1 MKFMFVCGGTAGHVN
16 PAIAIAKEIGNRTPD
31 PEILFIGADRELE
44 KRLVPEAGFKL
55 VNIKMSG
62 LKRGLKPGDL
72 IYNAK
77 TVKNTV
83 AASFT
88 AAKLI
93 KEFKPD
99 AVIGTG
105 GYVCYPVLKKA
116 AQMRI
121 PTFIHESNAHPGL
134 TVKMLS
140 PIVDKVLVAFDGFED
155 LYRKPE
161 RVLFTGT
168 PLRREF
174 YEAAEAPDTK
184 EPKEKPLV
192 VSFWGSLGA
201 QRMNE
206 MMVELIRMNVQGK
219 RFHHIHATGA
229 KPAEMKKSLRDA
241 GVTEIAPPMIDLR
254 EYIDDMPTVMKA
266 ADVILCRAGG
276 ITTAELIALGK
287 PCILVP
293 SEYVPDNVQPTNAEQ
308 LRKAGGAIVISEKE
322 CSAKLLFETLSFLLD
337 DPDELGKMSNAQK
350 TLSSSNATEKVID
363 IVLDY
368 FKYDNYKA
376 LSLDS

>member
-1 MKFMFVCGGTAGHVN
+1 MKFLFVCGGTAGHVN
-16 PAIAIAKEIGNRTPD
+16 PAIALAKEVAGRAPD
-31 PEILFIGADRELE
+31 SEILFIGADRELE

-55 VNIKMSG
+55 ANIKMSG
-62 LKRGLKPGDL
+62 LKRGLKPGDF

-77 TVKNTV
+77 TVKNTI
-83 AASFT
+83 AASST

-93 KEFKPD
+93 KGFKPD

-105 GYVCYPVLKKA
+105 GYICYPVLKKA

-140 PIVDKVLVAFDGFED
+140 SVVDKVLVAFEGFED

-161 RVLFTGT
+161 RVFFTGT

-174 YEAAEAPDTK
+174 YEALDAPGIK

-206 MMVELIRMNVQGK
+206 MMVELIRLNALGK
-219 RFHHIHATGA
+219 RFNHIHATGA
-229 KPAEMKKSLRDA
+229 ELTEMKKRLSDA
-241 GVTEIAPPMIDLR
+241 GVTDIAPPMIDLR
-254 EYIDDMPTVMKA
+254 EYIDDMPSVMKA

-293 SEYVPDNVQPTNAEQ
+293 SEYVPDNVQPTNAQQ

-322 CSAKLLFETLSFLLD
+322 CSGKLLFETLLFLLD

-350 TLSSSNATEKVID
+350 SLSSSNATEKIID
-363 IVLDY
+363 TVLDY
-368 FKYDNYKA
+368 FRYDSYNA
-376 LSLDS
+376 LTSDL

>member
-1 MKFMFVCGGTAGHVN
+1 MKLIFVCGGTAGHVN
-16 PAIAIAKEIGNRTPD
+16 PAIAIAKGIGDRAPGS
-31 PEILFIGADRELE
+31 EILFIGAGRELE
-44 KRLVPEAGFKL
+44 KRLVPEAGFELK
-55 VNIKMSG
+55 NIKMSG
-62 LKRGLKPGDL
+62 IKRGIKPGDL

-77 TVKNTV
+77 TLKNTL

-93 KEFKPD
+93 REFKPH

-105 GYVCYPVLKKA
+105 GYICYPVLKKA
-116 AQMRI
+116 AQMQI
-121 PTFIHESNAHPGL
+121 PTFIHESNAYPGM

-140 PIVDKVLVAFDGFED
+140 SVVDKVLVAFKGYED
-155 LYRKPE
+155 MYRKPE
-161 RVLFTGT
+161 RVIFTGT
-168 PLRREF
+168 PLRKEF
-174 YEAAEAPDTK
+174 YEAAKAPGNEGSKD
-184 EPKEKPLV
+184 KPLI

-201 QRMNE
+201 ERMNE
-206 MMVELIRMNVQGK
+206 MMLELIGMNAVSK
-219 RFHHIHATGA
+219 RFRHIHATGSD
-229 KPAEMKKSLRDA
+229 PAEMKKKLSNSGL
-241 GVTEIAPPMIDLR
+241 TEIAPPMLDLR
-254 EYIDDMPTVMKA
+254 QYIDDMPSVMKA

-322 CSAKLLFETLSFLLD
+322 CSGKLLFETLSFLLD

-368 FKYDNYKA
+368 FRYDNYKA
-376 LSLDS
+376 LSLDP

>member
-1 MKFMFVCGGTAGHVN
+1 MKFLFVCGGTAGHVN
-16 PAIAIAKEIGNRTPD
+16 PAIAIAKELGNKTPD
-31 PEILFIGADRELE
+31 PEILFIGAGRELE
-44 KRLVPEAGFKL
+44 KRLVSEAGFKL
-55 VNIKMSG
+55 ENIKMSG
-62 LKRGLKPGDL
+62 LKRGILPGDF
-72 IYNAK
+72 IHNAK
-77 TVKNTV
+77 TLKNTV

-88 AAKLI
+88 AARLL

-105 GYVCYPVLKKA
+105 GYICYPVLKKA

-155 LYRKPE
+155 MYKKPE

-174 YEAAEAPDTK
+174 YEALVAPDIK
-184 EPKEKPLV
+184 EPKDKPLV

-201 QRMNE
+201 ERMNQ
-206 MMVELIRMNVQGK
+206 MMVELIRLNALGK
-219 RFHHIHATGA
+219 RFRHIHATGA
-229 KPAEMKKSLRDA
+229 GLAEMKQRLSDA

-254 EYIDDMPTVMKA
+254 EYIDDMPSVMKA
-266 ADVILCRAGG
+266 ADVVLCRAGG

-322 CSAKLLFETLSFLLD
+322 CSAKLLFDTLSFLLD

-350 TLSSSNATEKVID
+350 SISSSNATEKIID

-368 FKYDNYKA
+368 FRYDNYNA
-376 LSLDS
+376 LTSEQ

>member
-1 MKFMFVCGGTAGHVN
+1 MKFIFVCGGTAGHVN
-16 PAIAIAKEIGNRTPD
+16 PALAIAKEIGNRLPGS
-31 PEILFIGADRELE
+31 EILFIGADRELE

-55 VNIKMSG
+55 ENIKMSG
-62 LKRGLKPGDL
+62 IKRGFKPSDL
-72 IYNAK
+72 LYNAK
-77 TVKNTV
+77 TLKNTV

-93 KEFKPD
+93 RGFKPD

-105 GYVCYPVLKKA
+105 GYICYPVLKKA

-155 LYRKPE
+155 MYKKPE
-161 RVLFTGT
+161 RVIFTGT

-174 YEAAEAPDTK
+174 YEAAGAPDVK
-184 EPKEKPLV
+184 QPKDKPLV

-206 MMVELIRMNVQGK
+206 MMVELIRLNAQSN
-219 RFHHIHATGA
+219 RFRHIHATGA
-229 KPAEMKKSLRDA
+229 NPAEMKKSLLDA

-254 EYIDDMPTVMKA
+254 EYINDMPAVMKA

-293 SEYVPDNVQPTNAEQ
+293 SQYVPDNVQPTNAQQ
-308 LRKAGGAIVISEKE
+308 LSKAGGAIVISEKE
-322 CSAKLLFETLSFLLD
+322 CSAKLLFDTLSFLLD

-350 TLSSSNATEKVID
+350 SLSSSNATDKIID

-368 FKYDNYKA
+368 FRYDNYNA
-376 LSLDS
+376 LT

>member
-16 PAIAIAKEIGNRTPD
+16 PAIAIAEEIVGRAPGS
-31 PEILFIGADRELE
+31 EILFIGAGRELE
-44 KRLVPEAGFKL
+44 KRLVSEAGFKL

-72 IYNAK
+72 IYNAR
-77 TVKNTV
+77 TLKNTI

-93 KEFKPD
+93 REFKPH

-105 GYVCYPVLKKA
+105 GYICYPVLKKA

-140 PIVDKVLVAFDGFED
+140 PIVDKVLVAFNGFD
-155 LYRKPE
+155 DMYRKPDC
-161 RVLFTGT
+161 VVFTGT

-174 YEAAEAPDTK
+174 YEAAEVPDINK
-184 EPKEKPLV
+184 PKDKPLV

-206 MMVELIRMNVQGK
+206 MMVELIKLNVSGN

-229 KPAEMKKSLRDA
+229 KTDEMKKSLVDA
-241 GVTEIAPPMIDLR
+241 GVTQITPPVIDLR
-254 EYIDDMPTVMKA
+254 EYIDDMPSVMKA

-276 ITTAELIALGK
+276 ITTAELIALRK

-322 CSAKLLFETLSFLLD
+322 CSGKLLFDTLSFLLD
-337 DPDELGKMSNAQK
+337 DPEELSNMSNAQK
-350 TLSSSNATEKVID
+350 TLSSSNATEKIID
-363 IVLDY
+363 IVLEY
-368 FKYDNYKA
+368 FRYDNYNA
-376 LSLDS
+376 LT

>member
-31 PEILFIGADRELE
+31 PEILFIGAGRELE
-44 KRLVPEAGFKL
+44 KRLVSEAGFKL

-62 LKRGLKPGDL
+62 IKRGFMPGDL
-72 IYNAK
+72 IHNAI

-93 KEFKPD
+93 REFKPD

-105 GYVCYPVLKKA
+105 GYICYPVLKKA
-116 AQMRI
+116 AQMKV

-140 PIVDKVLVAFDGFED
+140 PVVDKVLVAFKGYED
-155 LYRKPE
+155 MYRKPE
-161 RVLFTGT
+161 RVLLTGT

-174 YEAAEAPDTK
+174 YEAAEAPDIN
-184 EPKEKPLV
+184 EPKDKPLV

-201 QRMNE
+201 ERMNE
-206 MMVELIRMNVQGK
+206 MMVELIRLNSLGK
-219 RFHHIHATGA
+219 KFHHIHATGA
-229 KPAEMKKSLRDA
+229 KLPEFKKRLSDA

-254 EYIDDMPTVMKA
+254 EYIDDMPSVMKA
-266 ADVILCRAGG
+266 ADIILCRAGG

-293 SEYVPDNVQPTNAEQ
+293 SQYVPDNVQPTNAQQ
-308 LRKAGGAIVISEKE
+308 LQKAGGAIVISEKE
-322 CSAKLLFETLSFLLD
+322 CSAKLLFETLTFLLD

-350 TLSSSNATEKVID
+350 SLSSSNATEKIID

-368 FKYDNYKA
+368 FRYDNYNA
-376 LSLDS
+376 LT